1 MKRILITGA
10 NSYIGTSFEKW
21 VAQWPAEYY
30 VDTVG
35 TRNGEWKELDFS
47 IYNVILHVAGIAHI
61 KETKENQHLYYL
73 VNRDLAIDV
82 AKKAKVEG
90 VKQFIFLSSMS
101 VYGVEK
107 GIITSNTIP
116 KPKNSYGKSKFE
128 AELSIEKMN
137 SNEFSVAILRPPM
150 IYGKN
155 CKGNYQ
161 TLSKFA
167 KITPIFPSIDN
178 ERSML
183 YIDNLSEFIKYTI
196 DSKQQGVFCPQ
207 NIEYVSTKKMMSEIA
222 LNSNNK
228 IINFSFLNGFIKIL
242 GKQIPKLNKIF
253 GNLVYEKSHF
263 QTLNTFIEF
272 EESIVKTER

>member
-21 VAQWPAEYY
+21 MTQWPEEYQ
-30 VDTVG
+30 VDSVG
-35 TRNGEWKELDFS
+35 TRNDEWKEVNFS
-47 IYNVILHVAGIAHI
+47 IYDVIVHVAGIAHI
-61 KETKENQHLYYL
+61 KETKENQYLYFL
-73 VNRDLAIDV
+73 VNRDLAVAV
-82 AKKAKVEG
+82 AKKAKDEG
-90 VKQFIFLSSMS
+90 VKQFVFLSSMS
-101 VYGVEK
+101 VYGIEK

-128 AELSIEKMN
+128 AELLIEKMN

-167 KITPIFPSIDN
+167 KLTPIFPSIDN

-183 YIDNLSEFIKYTI
+183 YIDNLSEFIKHTI
-196 DSKQQGVFCPQ
+196 DSKRQGIFCPQ
-207 NIEYVSTKKMMSEIA
+207 NIEYVCTKKMMSEIA

-228 IINFSFLNGFIKIL
+228 IMNFSFLNGFIKML
-242 GKQIPKLNKIF
+242 GKKIPKLNKIF

-272 EESIVKTER
+272 EESIAKSER